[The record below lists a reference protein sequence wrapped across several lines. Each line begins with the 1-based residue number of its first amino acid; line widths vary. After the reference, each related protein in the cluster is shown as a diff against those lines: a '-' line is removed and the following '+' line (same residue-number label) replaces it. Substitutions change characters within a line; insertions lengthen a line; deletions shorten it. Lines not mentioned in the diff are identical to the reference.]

1 LAVNTAMIVVRLA
14 IEVGLAGAVAIVQSS
29 GAQMTATIRQVMT
42 DFQVAVNT
50 GMINARRSITVGI
63 AGMVAAANAG
73 VGPMR
78 AAGANMGQAL
88 ADGLNSKVGAVQ
100 AAANRLA
107 QAAAA
112 ATRAAAGIR
121 SPSRVFMN
129 LGDLMGQGLAVG
141 LENSEPHLIKAARSI
156 TDTLTSEFAKVDTNL
171 DLDPGLD
178 KWATTLDSGVARS
191 MAETSPAME
200 TVSTGVQSAG
210 PAVGTINV
218 YNPREERA
226 SNSIALK
233 MRELAEIGVM
243 GRG

>member
-1 LAVNTAMIVVRLA
+1 VNTSMINIRRAV
-14 IEVGLAGAVAIVQSS
+14 EVGLQGVVTIVQQS
-29 GAQMTATIRQVMT
+29 GQQMQAAMQQAMDAMSQSVT
-42 DFQVAVNT
+42 
-50 GMINARRSITVGI
+50 
-63 AGMVAAANAG
+63 AGMGTVVAAVRTGVDQAVSAANAA

-88 ADGLNSKVGAVQ
+88 ADGLNSKAGAVQ
-100 AAANRLA
+100 EAANRLA

-121 SPSRVFMN
+121 SPSRVFMG

-141 LENSEPHLIKAARSI
+141 LENSEPHLIRAAKSI

-171 DLDPGLD
+171 EPGLD
-178 KWATTLDSGVARS
+178 KWAGNLDAGVARS

-200 TVSTGVQSAG
+200 TVSTGVQQG